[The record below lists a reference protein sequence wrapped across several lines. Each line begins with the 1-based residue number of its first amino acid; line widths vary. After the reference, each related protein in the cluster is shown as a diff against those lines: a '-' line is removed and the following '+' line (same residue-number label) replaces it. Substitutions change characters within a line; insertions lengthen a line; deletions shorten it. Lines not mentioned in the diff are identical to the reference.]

1 MAHAGWIEVMR
12 DRAIA
17 GESLGGARERQVSS
31 SSAFQ
36 YRKSRQLSGAKF
48 SVSLIRTAGTESG
61 RRGAR
66 SRCMPASAG
75 VRPPFRRLHETQ
87 QVTMFSQSLRPPWAT
102 GTTWSKV
109 SSAVGNARA
118 QYWQV

>member
-1 MAHAGWIEVMR
+1 MRGRAMA
-12 DRAIA
+12 D
-17 GESLGGARERQVSS
+17 ESAGGAWERQVSS

-48 SVSLIRTAGTESG
+48 NVSLMRTAGAESG
-61 RRGAR
+61 RLGGR

-75 VRPPFRRLHETQ
+75 VRPPFRRLQETQ
-87 QVTMFSQSLRPPWAT
+87 QVTMFSQSFRPPCAT
-102 GTTWSKV
+102 GTTWSNV
-109 SSAVGNARA
+109 SSEVGTTSL